1 MIHCLSQTFSRSPLS
16 EFVYSGG
23 LPANNEPKP
32 EKHGILKQKWD
43 AIIISRAEL

>member
-23 LPANNEPKP
+23 LPANEPKP